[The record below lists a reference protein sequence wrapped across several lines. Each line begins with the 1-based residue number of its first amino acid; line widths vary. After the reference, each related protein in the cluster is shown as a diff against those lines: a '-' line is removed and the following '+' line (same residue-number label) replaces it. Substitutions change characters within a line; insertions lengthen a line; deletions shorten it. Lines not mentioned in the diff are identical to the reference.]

1 MIVLLHLFQKVFPMS
16 STPAPLLFISHGA
29 PTFALDGG
37 VLGAQLTALGKQLT
51 DVKALLIISP
61 HWQTEILE
69 VMTTSQPETIH
80 DFYGFPQPL
89 YELSYP
95 ALGMPSLAL
104 QTIQLLKNKGFEV
117 KENPTRGLDHGA
129 WTPLIHLLPDVNLPV
144 FQVSLPHSFDPR
156 DAYHLGQAIS
166 SLRSDGVL
174 ILCSGSMTHNLGD
187 LRLGAQGDL
196 PYVQKFSDWV
206 KQAIIEDRLEA
217 LFNYRQMAPDGVRAH
232 PTEEH
237 FLPLFIA
244 LGSRLKDDQLQMLDG
259 GVSYGILAMDAL
271 LWHGQSDALKP

>member
-1 MIVLLHLFQKVFPMS
+1 MS
-16 STPAPLLFISHGA
+16 SILAPLLFISHGA

-37 VLGAQLTALGKQLT
+37 VLGDQLHALGKQLT
-51 DVKALLIISP
+51 DVKALLIVSP
-61 HWQTEILE
+61 HWQTETLE
-69 VMTTSQPETIH
+69 VMTTEQPQTIH

-104 QTIQLLKNKGFEV
+104 EAIDLLKNKGFEV
-117 KENPTRGLDHGA
+117 KANPTRGLDHGA
-129 WTPLIHLLPDVNLPV
+129 WTPLIHLLPKVNLPV
-144 FQVSLPHSFDPR
+144 FQVSLPHYFDPR
-156 DAYHLGQAIS
+156 DAYHLGQAIAG
-166 SLRSDGVL
+166 LRAEGIL

-196 PYVQKFSDWV
+196 PYVKKFSDWV
-206 KQAIIEDRLEA
+206 KQAIIEDRLED

-244 LGSRLKDDQLQMLDG
+244 LGSRLKDDELQMMDG
-259 GVSYGILAMDAL
+259 GISYGILAMDAL
-271 LWHGQSDALKP
+271 LWSSQTNPLKS

>member
-1 MIVLLHLFQKVFPMS
+1 MS
-16 STPAPLLFISHGA
+16 ATLAPLLFISHGA
-29 PTFALDGG
+29 PTFALEGG
-37 VLGAQLTALGKQLT
+37 VLGTQLTNLGQQLT
-51 DVKALLIISP
+51 DIKAVLIVSP

-69 VMTTSQPETIH
+69 VMTTAQPETIH

-89 YELSYP
+89 YALSYP

-104 QTIQLLKNKGFEV
+104 QTIDLLKDKGFKV
-117 KENPTRGLDHGA
+117 QENSTRGLDHGA
-129 WTPLIHLLPDVNLPV
+129 WTPLMHLFPEVNVPV
-144 FQVSLPHSFDPR
+144 FQVSLPHSFDPS
-156 DAYHLGQAIS
+156 DAYHLGQALA
-166 SLRSDGVL
+166 SLRTEGVL

-196 PYVQKFSDWV
+196 PYVKKFSEWV
-206 KQAIIEDRLEA
+206 KNAIVENRQDKL
-217 LFNYRQMAPDGVRAH
+217 LQYRQFAPDALRAH

-244 LGSRLKDDQLQMLDG
+244 LGSRFKNDQLHMMDG

-271 LWHGQSDALKP
+271 LWSDQGHTYTA